1 MEPVLTMI
9 HLAAIAL
16 LYANQGS
23 NRLPRAGTQ
32 DRMQD
37 GDVIEVLLNV

>member
-9 HLAAIAL
+9 HLAAIVL
-16 LYANQGS
+16 LHANRGS
-23 NRLPRAGTQ
+23 NMLPQVGKQ
-32 DRMQD
+32 YLVQD